1 MSWRNCT
8 ENQAPG
14 QHLDHLLPEVAGN
27 LLFRFLLC
35 SLTWVTSL
43 QTVGCIIFFSKW
55 YPWKPK
61 RVHVESFSN
70 EFKMPERYDLWG
82 SISTLHLVL
91 EWCYVQQND
100 PPNAGR
106 EDYESY
112 RYMIYIYIDTSCMSM
127 ILNMQNHGGKNLA
140 FKSVRGHDIA
150 SQNTALLIRNHLKI
164 DSNMFSVWS
173 FHYENLNHLLFKR
186 VILLGSRIKA
196 TSFLPSKSRF
206 EEVPVD
212 PGAHRRHRPPSSQAH
227 PDPQQ
232 ELLDGTWD
240 MIDMVMMEIEY
251 STNSDAHDVLRSL
264 KIPYTAY
271 YSRCY
276 PMTFR
281 NMIGTRLL
289 TRKRTTNTRC
299 NRA

>member
-1 MSWRNCT
+1 M
-8 ENQAPG
+8 
-14 QHLDHLLPEVAGN
+14 
-27 LLFRFLLC
+27 LC
-35 SLTWVTSL
+35 ATKWPAQCRTRGLW
-43 QTVGCIIFFSKW
+43 IISI
-55 YPWKPK
+55 
-61 RVHVESFSN
+61 
-70 EFKMPERYDLWG
+70 YD
-82 SISTLHLVL
+82 
-91 EWCYVQQND
+91 
-100 PPNAGR
+100 
-106 EDYESY
+106 
-112 RYMIYIYIDTSCMSM
+112 IYIYIDTSCMSM

>member
-1 MSWRNCT
+1 MFKRGPHQKRYALPTVITLWWLSTFLFGKQMSEMDSLIHWSTMSWRNCT

-112 RYMIYIYIDTSCMSM
+112 RYMIYIYRYIMYVDDSQHAKPWREKTLPLNQSGVM
-127 ILNMQNHGGKNLA
+127 I
-140 FKSVRGHDIA
+140 
-150 SQNTALLIRNHLKI
+150 
-164 DSNMFSVWS
+164 
-173 FHYENLNHLLFKR
+173 
-186 VILLGSRIKA
+186 
-196 TSFLPSKSRF
+196 
-206 EEVPVD
+206 
-212 PGAHRRHRPPSSQAH
+212 
-227 PDPQQ
+227 
-232 ELLDGTWD
+232 
-240 MIDMVMMEIEY
+240 
-251 STNSDAHDVLRSL
+251 
-264 KIPYTAY
+264 
-271 YSRCY
+271 
-276 PMTFR
+276 
-281 NMIGTRLL
+281 
-289 TRKRTTNTRC
+289 
-299 NRA
+299 